1 MSIRRVAVRAFS
13 AVCLG
18 LSVGLA
24 AGCGAVSSGR
34 EIPPTS
40 SPSSAIT
47 PTTTSVSSVVVEVQ
61 LGTGLRG
68 TGDSAMIV
76 NSTNSFKPSD
86 RLAFVIHL
94 RTPINATKVSC
105 LIYDPLGNI
114 LYSWDQGTQPSDTVL
129 ASSTPPLGTVIPA
142 GDPPGI
148 YQLVVFQSPT
158 ALVNY
163 ADGANFT
170 YTR

>member
-1 MSIRRVAVRAFS
+1 MSIRRIAVRTFS

-18 LSVGLA
+18 LSIGLA
-24 AGCGAVSSGR
+24 SGCGAVSSGR
-34 EIPPTS
+34 EISPTP
-40 SPSSAIT
+40 SPSPAV
-47 PTTTSVSSVVVEVQ
+47 TSTSLSVVADIQ
-61 LGTGLRG
+61 LGTGLQG
-68 TGDSAMIV
+68 TGASALV
-76 NSTNSFKPSD
+76 VDPTNSFKPSD

-94 RTPINATKVSC
+94 LTSINATKVSC
-105 LIYDPLGNI
+105 LIYDPLGDVV
-114 LYSWDQGTQPSDTVL
+114 YSWEQSTQPGDTVL

-148 YQLVVFQSPT
+148 YQLAVFQSPS

-170 YTR
+170 YTG

>member
-1 MSIRRVAVRAFS
+1 MSVRRVAVRTFS
-13 AVCLG
+13 AMCLG
-18 LSVGLA
+18 LSIGLA
-24 AGCGAVSSGR
+24 SGCGAASTGR
-34 EIPPTS
+34 EISPIPSPT
-40 SPSSAIT
+40 PVL
-47 PTTTSVSSVVVEVQ
+47 TSISSSVVADIH
-61 LGTGLRG
+61 LGTGLQG
-68 TGDSAMIV
+68 TGASTMVVDP
-76 NSTNSFKPSD
+76 TNSFKPSD

-94 RTPINATKVSC
+94 LTPINATKVSC

-114 LYSWDQGTQPSDTVL
+114 LYSWEQSTQPSDTVL
-129 ASSTPPLGTVIPA
+129 ASSTPPLGTLIPA

-148 YQLVVFQSPT
+148 YQLAVFQSPS